1 MSFSDLKVTSVYL
14 GGQFLKLG
22 RPYLCPELAVLKLCH
37 VLFQTGK
44 VIKKSE
50 RGGDL
55 ETLEIGYICLLQKLC
70 FLFLIF

>member
-50 RGGDL
+50 RGGGDL
-55 ETLEIGYICLLQKLC
+55 ETLEIGYILPVAKALLFC
-70 FLFLIF
+70 F